1 MLHSKRGRSSIMQYI
16 QLSPILKNRYV
27 CNSVV
32 SRNNIPTHLSASK
45 HKLIWLLRLLH
56 KNLIYIPIMETVLAK
71 QEGEFL
77 LLRSQFPFS
86 CTHGNGGH
94 AHFCTCSATGIGS
107 ASAKT

>member
-1 MLHSKRGRSSIMQYI
+1 MQYI
-16 QLSPILKNRYV
+16 QLNPILKNRYV

-32 SRNNIPTHLSASK
+32 SKSNIPIHLSANK
-45 HKLIWLLRLLH
+45 HKLIWLLTVLH
-56 KNLIYIPIMETVLAK
+56 KNGIYIPIMEIAVAK

-77 LLRSQFPFS
+77 LLRSQFPFR
-86 CTHGNGGH
+86 CEYVNGVH